1 MPEVQAIRRR
11 PLPPLTRA
19 IAPES
24 PGSKELS
31 RPFEPT
37 LDGDSRT
44 APRAPD
50 FGVSRVC
57 NTMQPAHGSP
67 TATGTIRDSAGGS
80 AFATYTNPRAPASG
94 RITTR
99 WRSRLPGKSKSDS
112 FGRLISSD
120 AIRRLTHFGVI
131 SAMASSSGASFCSLM
146 PAKLAL
152 AYLSVSIDVMLLAM
166 PLLGERVNWVGWLG
180 AGLGGTGVF
189 LIARPGG
196 NLAPLGVALC
206 LINAVCG
213 TAYNLLTKVLSR
225 SETTNALLFNTAF
238 VGAVVFALLSIGQWH
253 GPMPGL
259 IDFGLML
266 LLGLLMTSGHF
277 LFTAA
282 YREAPASTVAPIGYM
297 QLFWS
302 GGLGWLVFGH

>member
-1 MPEVQAIRRR
+1 MPAHKPNPTKGVLLVMGAVFIFALSDTVTKHLATIYPVSIVLLMRYLVNVVLLLAILFPSQGAAFWR
-11 PLPPLTRA
+11 T
-19 IAPES
+19 
-24 PGSKELS
+24 K
-31 RPFEPT
+31 
-37 LDGDSRT
+37 RT
-44 APRAPD
+44 ALVTVRALTLC
-50 FGVSRVC
+50 VASM
-57 NTMQPAHGSP
+57 TM
-67 TATGTIRDSAGGS
+67 
-80 AFATYTNPRAPASG
+80 
-94 RITTR
+94 
-99 WRSRLPGKSKSDS
+99 
-112 FGRLISSD
+112 
-120 AIRRLTHFGVI
+120 
-131 SAMASSSGASFCSLM
+131 AMALRVM
-146 PAKLAL
+146 PVAEA
-152 AYLSVSIDVMLLAM
+152 VSIVYLAPFAVMLLAM

-180 AGLGGTGVF
+180 AGLGFTGVF

-206 LINAVCG
+206 MINAVCG

-238 VGAVVFALLSIGQWH
+238 VGALVFALLSIGQWH

-302 GGLGWLVFGH
+302 GGLGWLVFGHVPDAISLIGMGLVVVAGVSIALRSHFDGRKAQALAAR

>member
-1 MPEVQAIRRR
+1 
-11 PLPPLTRA
+11 
-19 IAPES
+19 
-24 PGSKELS
+24 
-31 RPFEPT
+31 
-37 LDGDSRT
+37 
-44 APRAPD
+44 
-50 FGVSRVC
+50 
-57 NTMQPAHGSP
+57 
-67 TATGTIRDSAGGS
+67 
-80 AFATYTNPRAPASG
+80 
-94 RITTR
+94 
-99 WRSRLPGKSKSDS
+99 
-112 FGRLISSD
+112 
-120 AIRRLTHFGVI
+120 
-131 SAMASSSGASFCSLM
+131 
-146 PAKLAL
+146 
-152 AYLSVSIDVMLLAM
+152 MLLAM

-180 AGLGGTGVF
+180 AGLGFTGVF

-196 NLAPLGVALC
+196 NLAPLGVGLC

-213 TAYNLLTKVLSR
+213 TAYNLLTKLLSR

-302 GGLGWLVFGH
+302 GGLGWLVFGHVPDAISLIGMGLVVVAGVSIALRSHFDGRKAQALAAL